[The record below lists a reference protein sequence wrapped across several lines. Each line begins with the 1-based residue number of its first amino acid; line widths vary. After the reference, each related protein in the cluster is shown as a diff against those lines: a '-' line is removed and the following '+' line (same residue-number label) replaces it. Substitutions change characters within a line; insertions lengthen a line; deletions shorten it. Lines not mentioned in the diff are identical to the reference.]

1 MVQLAYS
8 ACQNRDNK
16 PPPPQKKNHITHT
29 KSTHPYVCALHVGGR
44 ETRNETM
51 ELAAGS

>member
-8 ACQNRDNK
+8 ECQNRDIKKPLPKK
-16 PPPPQKKNHITHT
+16 PPHNPHTEHPPACVCLTH
-29 KSTHPYVCALHVGGR
+29 GGR

-51 ELAAGS
+51 ELAVCS